1 MLLHRRAVG
10 DQKPAFTAG
19 RDTNQPKS
27 GEGRASRGYDS
38 FWAVSDSQPLPSLN
52 NYRGLAICAHSPHGE
67 CVACDRS
74 AWQPSWFTV
83 SVRPDEDKAEELLQ
97 KLIVLQMFALGASQD
112 KIAKVVGR
120 QKLWVNTILK
130 GLPPRP
136 KSVSGA
142 SK

>member
-1 MLLHRRAVG
+1 M
-10 DQKPAFTAG
+10 P
-19 RDTNQPKS
+19 
-27 GEGRASRGYDS
+27 
-38 FWAVSDSQPLPSLN
+38 
-52 NYRGLAICAHSPHGE
+52 
-67 CVACDRS
+67 
-74 AWQPSWFTV
+74 
-83 SVRPDEDKAEELLQ
+83 VRPDEDKAEELLQ